1 MQQIDLE
8 PHEYKSE
15 PRPGEPIFGP
25 GWPFGAAVLVTIIIA
40 ASTRDASFPIYAIG
54 AIAGAIF
61 GGVIQQFY
69 R

>member
-8 PHEYKSE
+8 PGEYKSE
-15 PRPGEPIFGP
+15 PRPGEPIFGS
-25 GWPFGAAVLVTIIIA
+25 GWPFGAAVLVTILIA
-40 ASTRDASFPIYAIG
+40 SFTRDTSFPVYAIG
-54 AIAGAIF
+54 VIAGAIF